1 MDDEVS
7 LVTEIVIVTYL
18 IPYSDCIVLTVNLH
32 WWHLPEWVAQSIKK
46 GTEDLNQADVEE
58 GGWEQWSKDT
68 LPLPAAE
75 KTEAQMS
82 ENKNPPERKGPNLLI
97 SHLCTV
103 KHSLWELK
111 CLIGSRHFHHFVLMP
126 CIPGHLLS
134 QLWPWVCRWDETEGL
149 SRFYVQCF
157 CF

>member
-1 MDDEVS
+1 M
-7 LVTEIVIVTYL
+7 LR
-18 IPYSDCIVLTVNLH
+18 
-32 WWHLPEWVAQSIKK
+32 
-46 GTEDLNQADVEE
+46 G

-82 ENKNPPERKGPNLLI
+82 ENKNPPERKGQNLLI

-111 CLIGSRHFHHFVLMP
+111 CLIGSRHFHHFIHLP
-126 CIPGHLLS
+126 WIPGHLLS

-149 SRFYVQCF
+149 SRFYFLCF
-157 CF
+157 AFRLCRNCTLCSYHGIKIKIYWHIATHATMLFVVLFLWALEI